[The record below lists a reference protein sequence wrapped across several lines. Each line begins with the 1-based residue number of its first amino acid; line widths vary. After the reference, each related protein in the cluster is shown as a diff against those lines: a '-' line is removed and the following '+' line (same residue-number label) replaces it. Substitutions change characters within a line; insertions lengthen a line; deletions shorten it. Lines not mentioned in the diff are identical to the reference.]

1 MQVWHLENLLD
12 RLHSFLAM
20 GNVHAPV
27 YNQIKDLQ
35 YSGHFMVVL
44 ILQSG
49 LLKFL
54 IANEV
59 NRGG

>member
-1 MQVWHLENLLD
+1 
-12 RLHSFLAM
+12 M

-44 ILQSG
+44 LLQLG

-59 NRGG
+59 NRGGKFMATFEAIAH